1 MFKKHSRHQIAERDY
16 AQEVEPYLNITE
28 RRFETFK
35 KSESKELFSLRWIKI
50 LAEISPLTYLHDWL
64 KASAGTIRA
73 RALNIEDI
81 KATSDPRWYKG

>member
-35 KSESKELFSLRWIKI
+35 KSEPKNYFHF
-50 LAEISPLTYLHDWL
+50 AE
-64 KASAGTIRA
+64 
-73 RALNIEDI
+73 
-81 KATSDPRWYKG
+81 